1 MKTLGNLIR
10 RDLRLFF
17 KDKGLFFS
25 SMLTPIILL
34 VLYATFLARVYR
46 DSFLSA
52 LPAGLNVSD
61 ALIDGTVAAQ
71 LASSLLA
78 VSCVT
83 VAFCSNLLM
92 IQDKASGAI
101 RDLTVSPVR
110 RSSISAA
117 YYAASALSTLAV
129 TFTALAACLIYMRVV
144 GWYMSATDVVF
155 VILDTLL
162 LTLFGTALSSCINFF
177 LSTSAQASAVGTIV
191 SAGYGFLCGAYM
203 PISSFGTGL
212 QHFLSFMPGTYG
224 TSLLRN
230 HMLGLVH
237 QIQCSAPYHGPFG
250 VALDGSPDFETIA
263 AAYGIPSLLASDEEK
278 LDEVL
283 DQFLNT
289 KGCCLLICEV
299 HPDVGTN
306 D

>member
-25 SMLTPIILL
+25 SMLTPLILL

-191 SAGYGFLCGAYM
+191 
-203 PISSFGTGL
+203 

-230 HMLGLVH
+230 HMLAGIFREMSSIGFPDVVVSG
-237 QIQCSAPYHGPFG
+237 IGASIDCSPQLFDRVVSVGGMYAILGGAIILFTALYILFG
-250 VALDGSPDFETIA
+250 V
-263 AAYGIPSLLASDEEK
+263 LAGRHASAK
-278 LDEVL
+278 
-283 DQFLNT
+283 
-289 KGCCLLICEV
+289 
-299 HPDVGTN
+299 
-306 D
+306 

>member
-25 SMLTPIILL
+25 SMLTPLILL

-110 RSSISAA
+110 RSTISAA

-144 GWYMSATDVVF
+144 GWYMSATDVVS

-203 PISSFGTGL
+203 PISNFSEGL
-212 QHFLSFMPGTYG
+212 QKALSFLPGTYG

-230 HMLGLVH
+230 HALR
-237 QIQCSAPYHGPFG
+237 G
-250 VALDGSPDFETIA
+250 VYAELRAAGFPDEAVEMIRDSIDCNLYFYGEKVSVPAMYLILIA
-263 AAYGIPSLLASDEEK
+263 AVAVLTALYVLLN
-278 LDEVL
+278 VL
-283 DQFLNT
+283 SA
-289 KGCCLLICEV
+289 KRR
-299 HPDVGTN
+299 
-306 D
+306 

>member
-25 SMLTPIILL
+25 SMLTPLILL
-34 VLYATFLARVYR
+34 VLYATFLARIYR

-203 PISSFGTGL
+203 PISSFGIGL
-212 QHFLSFMPGTYG
+212 QHFANRTLTSSIPCTVMP
-224 TSLLRN
+224 
-230 HMLGLVH
+230 
-237 QIQCSAPYHGPFG
+237 
-250 VALDGSPDFETIA
+250 ALDFVTRTGA
-263 AAYGIPSLLASDEEK
+263 ASLAVCAASIICSS
-278 LDEVL
+278 VIS
-283 DQFLNT
+283 FL
-289 KGCCLLICEV
+289 
-299 HPDVGTN
+299 
-306 D
+306 

>member
-25 SMLTPIILL
+25 SMLTPLILL

-129 TFTALAACLIYMRVV
+129 TFTALAAC
-144 GWYMSATDVVF
+144 
-155 VILDTLL
+155 
-162 LTLFGTALSSCINFF
+162 
-177 LSTSAQASAVGTIV
+177 
-191 SAGYGFLCGAYM
+191 
-203 PISSFGTGL
+203 
-212 QHFLSFMPGTYG
+212 GTYG

-230 HMLGLVH
+230 HMLAGIFREMSSIGFPDVVVSG
-237 QIQCSAPYHGPFG
+237 IGASIDCSPQLFDRVVSVGGMYAILGGAIILFTALYILFG
-250 VALDGSPDFETIA
+250 V
-263 AAYGIPSLLASDEEK
+263 LAGRRASAK
-278 LDEVL
+278 
-283 DQFLNT
+283 
-289 KGCCLLICEV
+289 
-299 HPDVGTN
+299 
-306 D
+306 

>member
-25 SMLTPIILL
+25 SMITPLILL

-46 DSFLSA
+46 DSFVSA
-52 LPAGLNVSD
+52 LPSGFGVAD
-61 ALIDGTVAAQ
+61 ALTDGTVAAQ

-78 VSCVT
+78 VICVT

-110 RSSISAA
+110 RCSVSAA

-129 TFTALAACLIYMRVV
+129 TFTALAACLIYMRTV
-144 GWYMSATDVVF
+144 GWYMSAGDVVC

-203 PISSFGTGL
+203 PISSFGEGL
-212 QHFLSFMPGTYG
+212 RKFLSFMPGTYG

-230 HMLGLVH
+230 HMLAGVFREMSNVGFPDEALAG
-237 QIQCSAPYHGPFG
+237 IRDSIDCSPQLLGETVSIGGMYAILGGAVVLFTALYIFFG
-250 VALDGSPDFETIA
+250 I
-263 AAYGIPSLLASDEEK
+263 LAGRHASAK
-278 LDEVL
+278 
-283 DQFLNT
+283 
-289 KGCCLLICEV
+289 
-299 HPDVGTN
+299 
-306 D
+306 

>member
-25 SMLTPIILL
+25 SMLTPLILL

-110 RSSISAA
+110 RSYISAA

-144 GWYMSATDVVF
+144 GWYMSAADVVS

-230 HMLGLVH
+230 HMLAGVFREMSS
-237 QIQCSAPYHGPFG
+237 IGFPDEVVSGIGASIDCSPQLFDKAVSVGGMYAILGGAVILFTAMYILFG
-250 VALDGSPDFETIA
+250 V
-263 AAYGIPSLLASDEEK
+263 LAGRHASAK
-278 LDEVL
+278 
-283 DQFLNT
+283 
-289 KGCCLLICEV
+289 
-299 HPDVGTN
+299 
-306 D
+306 